1 MLALAAGVIL
11 GDAGH
16 FHYICAMF
24 VKKNRNRSGSIS
36 VQVLAKI
43 GRSNRL
49 IKTFGT
55 SSDEREV
62 SRLCEVARQWA
73 DEHSKSLGLFEYD
86 GVERVRD

>member
-1 MLALAAGVIL
+1 MAIL
-11 GDAGH
+11 GDPGH

-24 VKKNRNRSGSIS
+24 VKKNRNRSGCIS

-55 SSDEREV
+55 SSDEREI
-62 SRLCEVARQWA
+62 SRLCEVACQWA
-73 DEHSKSLGLFEYD
+73 NEHGIKIPRGTHIYKLD
-86 GVERVRD
+86 TP